1 MTGALLALGAAV
13 VAAIVTRWVAAGA
26 IPRSVLLRPNYRG
39 IPIPTG
45 LGISVIVGTA
55 GAWAFVGLVHGI
67 APSSPRASIAMI
79 SFWPVLILGFGFGLL
94 GLFDDLSAQQERG
107 WRSHLPA
114 LMRGRITPG
123 TLKIAGGAMIAFAIA
138 SGGAS
143 SLGWALVDGALIA
156 LMANLFNSLDVR
168 PARAEKAFIAGAVPL
183 AVLAPVIQTPLAAV
197 LGATFAFV
205 FIDLHERAMLGDA
218 GSNALGAILGGA
230 ILAADPASWLR
241 VALLVLLVGLTAVAE
256 GPTLSTWIDRIGPLR
271 ALDRAGRTPS

>member
-1 MTGALLALGAAV
+1 MTGAFLAIGAAA

-45 LGISVIVGTA
+45 LGISLLVGTA
-55 GAWAFVGLVHGI
+55 GAWAFVGFVHGI

-79 SFWPVLILGFGFGLL
+79 SFWPLVILGFGFGLL

-114 LMRGRITPG
+114 LMRGTITPG
-123 TLKIAGGAMIAFAIA
+123 TLKLAGGAIIAFAIA

-143 SLGWALVDGALIA
+143 SLGWAVADGALIA
-156 LMANLFNSLDVR
+156 LTANLFNSLDVR
-168 PARAEKAFIAGAVPL
+168 PGRAEKAFIAGAVPIAIL
-183 AVLAPVIQTPLAAV
+183 VPVVQTPLSAV
-197 LGATFAFV
+197 LGATAAFIFV
-205 FIDLHERAMLGDA
+205 DLHERAMLGDA

-230 ILAADPASWLR
+230 ILAADPSSWLR
-241 VALLVLLVGLTAVAE
+241 LALLVLLVALTAVAE
-256 GPTLSTWIDRIGPLR
+256 GPTLSAWIDRIGPLR
-271 ALDRAGRTPS
+271 TLDRAGRTPA